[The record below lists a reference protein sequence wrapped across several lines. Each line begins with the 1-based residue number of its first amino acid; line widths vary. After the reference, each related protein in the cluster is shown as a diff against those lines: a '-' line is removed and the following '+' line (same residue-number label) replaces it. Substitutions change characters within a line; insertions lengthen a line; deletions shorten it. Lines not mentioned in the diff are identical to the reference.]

1 MHTCVC
7 FPIQNLS
14 IVKCRVKCVCKCAAS
29 CAKPISNGI
38 CLLYSQNRALPSN
51 ASPLRRP
58 FGQSSFRMSRSDKV
72 SKPGTGNSP
81 GLRRSAS
88 MTASD
93 NDVYIKTL
101 MLDEYKT
108 QTQKQSQ
115 KKPPQLAVF
124 QVPQILTTPA
134 PPSSVMVTANFESTA
149 AVEPECTGPSN
160 WGTSFERMLQDAA
173 GMQTFA
179 EFLKKEFSAENIY
192 FWTACER
199 YRQTESEVERIGLAR
214 QLYAKHLANSSSD
227 PVNVDSQARNLSDEK
242 LASGAVDIFAAAQK
256 QIFNLMKFDSYQRF
270 IRSDLY
276 KSCVEAEQKQR
287 TLPFTGADLD
297 ELLKTNFH
305 VAASPKV
312 SCILSM
318 QDCS

>member
-1 MHTCVC
+1 M
-7 FPIQNLS
+7 FLI
-14 IVKCRVKCVCKCAAS
+14 RYF
-29 CAKPISNGI
+29 
-38 CLLYSQNRALPSN
+38 LLLQNRALPSN
-51 ASPLRRP
+51 ASPFRRAL
-58 FGQSSFRMSRSDKV
+58 GQSSFRMSRSEKV
-72 SKPGTGNSP
+72 AKPASASGSSP
-81 GLRRSAS
+81 LVRRSAS

-101 MLDEYKT
+101 MLDEYKQT
-108 QTQKQSQ
+108 KQTQKQ
-115 KKPPQLAVF
+115 PPQLAVF

-134 PPSSVMVTANFESTA
+134 PPSSVMVTANFESNA
-149 AVEPECTGPSN
+149 AEHALPESTGPSS
-160 WGTSFERMLQDAA
+160 WGTSFERMLQDVA
-173 GMQTFA
+173 GMQTFS

-199 YRQTESEVERIGLAR
+199 YRQTESEVERIALAR
-214 QLYAKHLANSSSD
+214 QLYGKHLANTSSD

-305 VAASPKV
+305 VTASPKV
-312 SCILSM
+312 SRS
-318 QDCS
+318 